1 MFEYHIMIDFKENK
15 ERKEATNFARYS
27 GIAIQM
33 LAIIGIMT
41 FIGYKIDENRESKQ
55 QVFTAIFGLVG
66 VVISLIQVVRS
77 LNKNK

>member
-1 MFEYHIMIDFKENK
+1 MTDFKENNN
-15 ERKEATNFARYS
+15 RKEASNFARYS
-27 GIAIQM
+27 GIAFQM

-41 FIGYKIDENRESKQ
+41 FIGYKIDENREGKQ
-55 QVFTAIFGLVG
+55 QIFTAIFGLVG

>member
-1 MFEYHIMIDFKENK
+1 MTDFKENK
-15 ERKEATNFARYS
+15 NRKEATNFVRYS
-27 GIAIQM
+27 GIAFQM

-41 FIGYKIDENRESKQ
+41 FIGYKIDENREGKQ
-55 QVFTAIFGLVG
+55 QIFTAIFGLVG

>member
-1 MFEYHIMIDFKENK
+1 MTDFKENNQ
-15 ERKEATNFARYS
+15 RKEATNFARYS
-27 GIAIQM
+27 GIAFQM

-66 VVISLIQVVRS
+66 VVVSLIQVVRS